1 MNKWKF
7 CVVFA
12 AGVAAGAFCMI
23 ALQTSLGRSGRPGG
37 EILVLP
43 MVVLLLWAGWCLG
56 RSRDTF
62 PMMGVA
68 ETDTD
73 AEEYVKENLPG
84 YWSGYSD
91 GYDDALETMEF
102 SKPVRNRPE
111 KKRRRKDRKAV
122 PERRK
127 GA

>member
-7 CVVFA
+7 GVVFA

-23 ALQTSLGRSGRPGG
+23 ALQTGLGRNGRPGG

-56 RSRDTF
+56 QSRDGLHRLVQEAAG
-62 PMMGVA
+62 GVEPEDA
-68 ETDTD
+68 SESTDYWRGYDEGYTD
-73 AEEYVKENLPG
+73 AL
-84 YWSGYSD
+84 D
-91 GYDDALETMEF
+91 TMEY
-102 SKPVRNRPE
+102 SRPPRRRPS
-111 KKRRRKDRKAV
+111 KKRRRKDRQPV
-122 PERRK
+122 PERRQ

>member
-7 CVVFA
+7 GVVFA

-23 ALQTSLGRSGRPGG
+23 ALQTGLGRNGRPGG

-56 RSRDTF
+56 RSRDGLHRMVQQAKGEVTVD
-62 PMMGVA
+62 GSESA
-68 ETDTD
+68 E
-73 AEEYVKENLPG
+73 
-84 YWSGYSD
+84 YWN
-91 GYDDALETMEF
+91 GYDEGYTDALETMEF

-111 KKRRRKDRKAV
+111 KKRRRKDRKSV

>member
-7 CVVFA
+7 GVVFA
-12 AGVAAGAFCMI
+12 AGTATGAFGML
-23 ALQTSLGRSGRPGG
+23 ALQTGMGRSGRPGG
-37 EILVLP
+37 EMLVLP
-43 MVVLLLWAGWCLG
+43 MVFLLLWAGWCLG
-56 RSRDTF
+56 RSRDTL
-62 PMMGVA
+62 PALREVPA
-68 ETDTD
+68 DTD
-73 AEEYVKENLPG
+73 AEEYRKETLPG
-84 YWSGYSD
+84 YWCGYSD

>member
-7 CVVFA
+7 GVVFA
-12 AGVAAGAFCMI
+12 AGVAAGAFGMI
-23 ALQTSLGRSGRPGG
+23 ALQTGLGRNSRPGG

-43 MVVLLLWAGWCLG
+43 MVALLLWAGWCLG
-56 RSRDTF
+56 RSWDTF
-62 PMMGVA
+62 QMMRA
-68 ETDTD
+68 TATDID
-73 AEEYVKENLPG
+73 AEEYVNENLPG

-102 SKPVRNRPE
+102 SKPVRSRPE